1 MEVGGYEKVDVLE
14 EYLKRKGNGFL
25 ERDIPEEK
33 RERRTKGNIE
43 SCFM

>member
-1 MEVGGYEKVDVLE
+1 MDVLE
-14 EYLKRKGNGFL
+14 KYLKRKGNGFL